1 MQHYYD
7 KGLVEGKGPPDTAPT
22 LFKAVVSKL
31 CNLPESN
38 LAIWMK
44 HHLMYNFVPT
54 VILIIGICYKEI
66 MLYAQR

>member
-38 LAIWMK
+38 LAI
-44 HHLMYNFVPT
+44 
-54 VILIIGICYKEI
+54 
-66 MLYAQR
+66 